1 MRGLLNSAAID
12 AARAPAPLLTISELR
27 VTAQEALDG
36 TAVSPLDTDAM
47 HALGAVLARLQAV
60 EPAPS
65 LPPFTP
71 ARHLDIAG
79 ATAIHVGQLLPD
91 LQEPVDA
98 LLERLRAA
106 APANG
111 PLVVAH
117 GDLHLDQALL
127 MGGDIALLDFDAATV
142 AAHLITGAPGDLDAA
157 AVVVD
162 ALCDGMGGHPPG
174 LVWHLAVAILR
185 RATYPFRLVRRDW
198 PERMRETVRVA
209 DQLASQGALLR
220 DTATA

>member
-1 MRGLLNSAAID
+1 L
-12 AARAPAPLLTISELR
+12 
-27 VTAQEALDG
+27 
-36 TAVSPLDTDAM
+36 
-47 HALGAVLARLQAV
+47 
-60 EPAPS
+60 
-65 LPPFTP
+65 
-71 ARHLDIAG
+71 HLDIAG

-91 LQEPVDA
+91 LQVPVDT
-98 LLERLRAA
+98 LLKLLRET
-106 APANG
+106 APAAG

-127 MGGDIALLDFDAATV
+127 VDGDIALLDFDHLCLADPAHDAATV

-157 AVVVD
+157 AVVLD
-162 ALCDGMGGHPPG
+162 AICDGLGGHPPG
-174 LVWHLAVAILR
+174 LAWHLAVAILR

-209 DQLASQGALLR
+209 DQLASQGTLFR